1 MNLSEL
7 TALRKMLNHLEKDQ
21 INSIRLMLL
30 DEKTKIAVEIA
41 DNKEDFGADTLEE
54 RYESVKYMIK
64 QIDFVNHRSV
74 DEQLFSN
81 TVKQAV

>member
-7 TALRKMLNHLEKDQ
+7 TALRKILNHLEKEQ
-21 INSIRLMLL
+21 RNSIRLMLL

>member
-7 TALRKMLNHLEKDQ
+7 ALLKKMLNHLEKEQRD
-21 INSIRLMLL
+21 SIRLMLW
-30 DEKTKIAVEIA
+30 DDKIKLAIEIA

-64 QIDFVNHRSV
+64 QIDFVNHKSV
-74 DEQLFSN
+74 DKQLFPN
-81 TVKQAV
+81 TVK

>member
-7 TALRKMLNHLEKDQ
+7 TVLRKMVNHLQREQ
-21 INSIRLMLL
+21 RNSIRLMLL
-30 DEKTKIAVEIA
+30 DEKTKLAVEIA

-64 QIDFVNHRSV
+64 QIDFVNHRST
-74 DEQLFSN
+74 DEKLFPN
-81 TVKQAV
+81 TLKQTL

>member
-7 TALRKMLNHLEKDQ
+7 ALLRKMLNHLEKDQ
-21 INSIRLMLL
+21 RNSIRLMLL

-41 DNKEDFGADTLEE
+41 DKKEDFGADTLDE

-64 QIDFVNHRSV
+64 QIDFVNHRYV
-74 DEQLFSN
+74 DEQLFPN
-81 TVKQAV
+81 TLRQAI

>member
-1 MNLSEL
+1 
-7 TALRKMLNHLEKDQ
+7 LRKMLNHLEKDQ
-21 INSIRLMLL
+21 INSIRLMLW

-41 DNKEDFGADTLEE
+41 DNKEDFGVDTLEE

-64 QIDFVNHRSV
+64 QIDFVDHRSV
-74 DEQLFSN
+74 DEQLFPN